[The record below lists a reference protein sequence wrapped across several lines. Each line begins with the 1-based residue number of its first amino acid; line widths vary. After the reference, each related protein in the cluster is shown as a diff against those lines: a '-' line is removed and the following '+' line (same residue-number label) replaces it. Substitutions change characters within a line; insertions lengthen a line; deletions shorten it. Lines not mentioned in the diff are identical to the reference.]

1 MAAYN
6 KSDLERRMNGAVESL
21 KGDLAGLRTGRAS
34 VNLLDPVTVEVYGA
48 HMPLNQVATVSAPE
62 PRLLS
67 VQVWDKSNV
76 GPCDKAIRSAGLG
89 LNPIVDGTTLRLP
102 IPDLTEDRR
111 KELAKLAGQYAEKAR
126 IAVRNVRRDGMDAL
140 KIDEKKHE
148 ISEDDGKREGK
159 GNPRQ
164 VSAPALI
171 EIKAAGSAPATPR
184 HVAIIMDGNG
194 RWAKARH
201 LPRVAGHRKGI
212 EAVRAVT
219 RAARSLGIEVL
230 TLYAFSSENWRRPAE
245 EISDLM
251 GLLRHFIKSDLE
263 ELAREGVRLRVIGDH
278 TAFAPDVVALI
289 DNALA
294 RTADNTGSTLVIGL
308 NYGSQD
314 EIVRAARKLAG
325 LDPADIDTAAVEAAL
340 DTADLPP
347 VDLLIRTS
355 GEHRLS
361 NFMLWQVAYA
371 ELLFV
376 DTLWPDFGADALADA
391 VAAFHRRE
399 RRFGGL

>member
-1 MAAYN
+1 M
-6 KSDLERRMNGAVESL
+6 
-21 KGDLAGLRTGRAS
+21 
-34 VNLLDPVTVEVYGA
+34 
-48 HMPLNQVATVSAPE
+48 
-62 PRLLS
+62 
-67 VQVWDKSNV
+67 
-76 GPCDKAIRSAGLG
+76 
-89 LNPIVDGTTLRLP
+89 
-102 IPDLTEDRR
+102 
-111 KELAKLAGQYAEKAR
+111 
-126 IAVRNVRRDGMDAL
+126 
-140 KIDEKKHE
+140 
-148 ISEDDGKREGK
+148 
-159 GNPRQ
+159 
-164 VSAPALI
+164 SAPALI

-230 TLYAFSSENWRRPAE
+230 TLYAFSSDNWRRPAE